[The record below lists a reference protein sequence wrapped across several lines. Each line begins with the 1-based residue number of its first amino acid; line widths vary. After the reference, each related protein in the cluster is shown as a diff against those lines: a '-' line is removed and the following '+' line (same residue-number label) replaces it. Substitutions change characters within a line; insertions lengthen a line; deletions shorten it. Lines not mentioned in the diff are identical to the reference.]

1 MLSYSEEER
10 GNGFVT
16 HSSGNHAQA
25 VALSSKIVN
34 AKAHIVMPKGAP
46 EIKVKAV
53 KGYGAEVYLCDNNE
67 KSRVETCNSII
78 QKTNANFIHPFD
90 NEDVICGQA
99 TCAKEIYD
107 TTNDLDF
114 IMCPVGGGGDFGD
127 WIKEAAV
134 ALVFAIHS
142 DGGLRPD
149 FDIGRM
155 AQNAMIIANAE
166 GLSSCPMT
174 VYRQQELRDALSIPD
189 EYDVPMVIGI
199 GFPAVILDSKPP
211 RSHPRIPIEDM
222 VYRETWQDKT

>member
-1 MLSYSEEER
+1 MPLLMRILGMDAYKAVIEKRDKRQFEDRPISEE
-10 GNGFVT
+10 V
-16 HSSGNHAQA
+16 
-25 VALSSKIVN
+25 LLKI
-34 AKAHIVMPKGAP
+34 
-46 EIKVKAV
+46 
-53 KGYGAEVYLCDNNE
+53 L
-67 KSRVETCNSII
+67 
-78 QKTNANFIHPFD
+78 
-90 NEDVICGQA
+90 QA
-99 TCAKEIYD
+99 TRMAGSGKNRQTGRIVVVASQEGRD
-107 TTNDLDF
+107 S
-114 IMCPVGGGGDFGD
+114 VAGSGDFGD

-189 EYDVPMVIGI
+189 EYDVPMVVGI
-199 GFPAVILDSKPP
+199 GFPAVISDSKPP